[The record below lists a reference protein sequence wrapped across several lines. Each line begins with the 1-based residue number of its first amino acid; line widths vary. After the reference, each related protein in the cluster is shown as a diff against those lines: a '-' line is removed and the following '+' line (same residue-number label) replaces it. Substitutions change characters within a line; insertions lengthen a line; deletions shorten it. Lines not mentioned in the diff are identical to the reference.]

1 MPLTYADGQPLEEAD
16 AALLE
21 GRRARL
27 QRATD
32 AWKTLRDNWA
42 RRRWHDAYALYWTTA
57 VQMEQIE
64 AVPCYECG
72 GEGSFT
78 VCRFGHT
85 TSCPCEEEVEC
96 DDCCPHTP
104 GFWPCCNCG
113 DAPATTLVESPMG
126 MDLFCEPC
134 RKAEEG

>member
-1 MPLTYADGQPLEEAD
+1 MSLTYADGQPLEEAD
-16 AALLE
+16 AALLAE
-21 GRRARL
+21 RK
-27 QRATD
+27 ATLEIATN

-96 DDCCPHTP
+96 DCCPHTP
-104 GFWPCCNCG
+104 GFWPCAQCG
-113 DAPATTLVESPMG
+113 EKPATVLDEYGDPH
-126 MDLFCEPC
+126 C
-134 RKAEEG
+134 AECAREAS